1 MRIYL
6 LFICVFCGTI
16 AFSQPTKSESSELKQ
31 LATSIGERSVVAL
44 GEIGHGYE
52 TINAA
57 KSMTLD
63 FLRSRLNFEAVVFES
78 SFTEGMI
85 SYLRNDAFEKRLK
98 SFLYP
103 FWNTASVRASL
114 RLTFALE
121 QQKQE
126 RLPLI
131 TGCDVQE
138 DCRFTSLSEYLF
150 KEGYGGIANKRA
162 LTICDSILSLYIG
175 RKPARKGAISKNE
188 YDILVSNY
196 NVVAEE
202 LNRRDMQDVPK
213 KILLRCIE
221 NRKWLCE
228 YLTIADINERM
239 SYRDS
244 IMYQNV
250 IWIKDELLT
259 GKKLVIWST
268 DTHIARAGK
277 TRFAWM
283 GERLSAA
290 LKNDYYTISFRRVIG
305 LPANRFDSIFNLKK
319 LEKIKSSEWITP
331 CD

>member
-1 MRIYL
+1 MRIWL
-6 LFICVFCGTI
+6 LLISVFCYS
-16 AFSQPTKSESSELKQ
+16 ASFAQSTKYQSSEWKQ
-31 LATSIGERSVVAL
+31 LTTGIGERSVVAL

-57 KSMTLD
+57 KSMTFE
-63 FLRSRLNFEAVVFES
+63 FLRTRLNFEAIVFES
-78 SFTEGMI
+78 SFTECMI

-114 RLTFALE
+114 RPAYHLE

-138 DCRFTSLSEYLF
+138 DCRFTNLSQYLV
-150 KEGYGGIANKRA
+150 KEGYSIANKHTLA
-162 LTICDSILSLYIG
+162 SCDSILSFYIG
-175 RKPARKGAISKNE
+175 KKPARKGAISKKE
-188 YDILVSNY
+188 YNILASNY
-196 NVVAEE
+196 DAVAQE
-202 LNRRDMQDVPK
+202 LHRRDMQDIPK

-228 YLTIADINERM
+228 YLTLSDIYKRM
-239 SYRDS
+239 HYRDS

-250 IWIKDELLT
+250 IWIKDELLP
-259 GKKLVIWST
+259 GKKLVIWSA
-268 DTHIARAGK
+268 DTHIARPGK
-277 TRFAWM
+277 TKMNFM

-290 LKNDYYTISFRRVIG
+290 LKNNYYAISFRKSLG
-305 LPANRFDSIFNLKK
+305 LPAGRFDSVFAVKELK
-319 LEKIKSSEWITP
+319 KIKSNEWITP

>member
-6 LFICVFCGTI
+6 LLIFIFSCAAVF
-16 AFSQPTKSESSELKQ
+16 AQSPKYESSEWKQ
-31 LATSIGERSVVAL
+31 LSTGIGERSVVAL

-52 TINAA
+52 ALNIA
-57 KSMTLD
+57 KALTFD
-63 FLRSRLNFEAVVFES
+63 FLRTRLNFEAIIFES

-85 SYLRNDAFEKRLK
+85 SYLRSDAFDKRLK

-114 RLTFALE
+114 SATYELE

-138 DCRFTSLSEYLF
+138 DCRFTSLSEYLI
-150 KEGYGGIANKRA
+150 KEGYSIANKKKLA
-162 LTICDSILSLYIG
+162 SCDSILSFYLG
-175 RKPARKGAISKNE
+175 RRPSRKGTISKNE

-196 NVVAEE
+196 DIVAGE
-202 LNRRDMQDVPK
+202 LNGRNMQDVPR

-221 NRKWLCE
+221 NRKSLCQ
-228 YLTIADINERM
+228 YLTISDIYERM
-239 SYRDS
+239 YYRDS
-244 IMYQNV
+244 IMYENV
-250 IWIKDELLT
+250 IWIKDELLP
-259 GKKLVIWST
+259 GKKLVVWST
-268 DTHIARAGK
+268 DTHISKPGK
-277 TRFAWM
+277 TKMNFM

-290 LKNDYYTISFRRVIG
+290 LKNDYYAISYRRVMG
-305 LPANRFDSIFNLKK
+305 LPASRFNSIFSVKS
-319 LEKIKSSEWITP
+319 LEKIKSEEWVTP